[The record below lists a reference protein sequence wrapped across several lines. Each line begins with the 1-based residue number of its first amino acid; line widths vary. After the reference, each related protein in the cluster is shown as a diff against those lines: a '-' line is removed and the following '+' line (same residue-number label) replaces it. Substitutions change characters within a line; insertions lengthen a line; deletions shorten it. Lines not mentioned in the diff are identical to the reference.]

1 MVYLFSFPPVEPL
14 AFVQLKQSL
23 SSVSINVLWK
33 WTCSLLTFGC
43 EVRVPP
49 AVQVEVHQES
59 AVGRQITAT
68 IHSDAHHREQ
78 YFSSAF
84 QPATRVA
91 YIFFLPKKHRWKCC
105 LFRAV
110 YLRIN
115 MQCRYDPSLLL
126 GEVSQFYFHCL
137 SRTSEILQSKHHE
150 KTEETLT
157 NFLIAVLDLIL

>member
-49 AVQVEVHQES
+49 AVQVELHQES

-68 IHSDAHHREQ
+68 IHSDAHHRVQ

-91 YIFFLPKKHRWKCC
+91 YIFFPPQEAQMEMLFIPSCLLENKHAVQIWSISAPRRSLPVLLPLFIQDVRDITVKTPWKNW
-105 LFRAV
+105 RKV
-110 YLRIN
+110 
-115 MQCRYDPSLLL
+115 D
-126 GEVSQFYFHCL
+126 
-137 SRTSEILQSKHHE
+137 
-150 KTEETLT
+150 
-157 NFLIAVLDLIL
+157 